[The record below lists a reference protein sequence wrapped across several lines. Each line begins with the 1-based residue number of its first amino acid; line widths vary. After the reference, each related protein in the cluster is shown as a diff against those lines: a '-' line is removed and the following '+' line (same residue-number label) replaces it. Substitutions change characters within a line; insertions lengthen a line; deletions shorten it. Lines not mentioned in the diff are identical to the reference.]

1 MIRAKIHT
9 LSKPKQHLASA
20 LLSVLCM
27 AAAVAVSSLYYYF
40 VQEISPNITLIFLF
54 FLIFASSNTVG
65 YGYGICCSLFIVLWY
80 NYRFTFPY
88 HKVNF
93 SLEGYPITFLFMCS
107 ITIFISTLT
116 SHLVRQADLIAKW
129 QKELA
134 EAEKERTRANLLHAI
149 SHDLRTPLTGIVGS
163 SLAYLENGD
172 FLSEED
178 KSTIVRNIYEDSTWL
193 IHMVENLLTVTRID
207 RDKLS
212 ISTREEP
219 VEEVVAEALQRTERR
234 YEGSMI
240 QVSIPDE
247 FIMIPMDAVL
257 IEQVTINLLENAL
270 LHSGTT
276 APVELIVENH
286 PDNVSFTIRD
296 HGTGIPAE
304 MLPHLFEGTD
314 YISDTPDIQK
324 GMGIGLVVCK
334 TIITAHHGTIIGRNH
349 RDGAEFTF
357 TLPKR
362 KEASDS

>member
-1 MIRAKIHT
+1 MYIRRLSGTEVRMIRAKIHT

-134 EAEKERTRANLLHAI
+134 EAEKERTRANLLRAI

-212 ISTREEP
+212 I
-219 VEEVVAEALQRTERR
+219 
-234 YEGSMI
+234 
-240 QVSIPDE
+240 
-247 FIMIPMDAVL
+247 
-257 IEQVTINLLENAL
+257 
-270 LHSGTT
+270 
-276 APVELIVENH
+276 
-286 PDNVSFTIRD
+286 
-296 HGTGIPAE
+296 
-304 MLPHLFEGTD
+304 
-314 YISDTPDIQK
+314 K
-324 GMGIGLVVCK
+324 
-334 TIITAHHGTIIGRNH
+334 IGRAH
-349 RDGAEFTF
+349 V
-357 TLPKR
+357 
-362 KEASDS
+362 